1 MGKTSKVTGTETKAG
16 KLREMRRLGLTD
28 AKTFSK
34 GAAAVWADYS
44 KAFPKGTPKNA
55 TFIKASADARK
66 ACASVN
72 MQIIGNV
79 VVFPTGPGGTAKIRE
94 TKRGVFIDYGRAGK
108 KFKDFHD
115 TVILSKDGNH
125 IKYGMELAK
134 RNQRREGDTDEIS
147 ASYGTLKTHAYKSG
161 GEMFNGFMRD
171 TARAY
176 ENPLNALLDDR
187 YAQDKDSIE
196 ATEIRLDKGFVDR
209 LQQKNGVAALIR
221 VRM

>member
-1 MGKTSKVTGTETKAG
+1 MTGTETKAG
-16 KLREMRRLGLTD
+16 KLRELRRLGLTD

-34 GAAAVWADYS
+34 GAASVWADYT
-44 KAFPKGTPKNA
+44 KAFPKGPPKNA

-66 ACASVN
+66 ACATVN

-115 TVILSKDGNH
+115 TIILSKDGNH

-134 RNQRREGDTDEIS
+134 RNQRREGEDVS
-147 ASYGTLKTHAYKSG
+147 AAYGTLKTHAYKSG
-161 GEMFNGFMRD
+161 DEMVNGFMRD

-176 ENPLNALLDDR
+176 ENPLDALLDDR
-187 YAQDKDSIE
+187 YAVDKQSIE
-196 ATEIRLDKGFVDR
+196 VSEVRLEKGFIDR